1 MEITAQY
8 LQSAFASKEVVAWS
22 MPEFLATYTLHDSQL
37 MEWHGIRVP
46 SISMF
51 LVIHLD
57 LVWNSAVPPPFDRL
71 LIRLPIVYRAN
82 WTEGSW
88 QDSTIE
94 GAESARLPDE
104 ERTRLLEDGRNDV
117 RAYQTDDGWPLTL
130 KHPAMDETLTKT
142 TISGINWCKLE
153 LLHAGNVEFVCASDK
168 GELFRI
174 PKSNRR

>member
-8 LQSAFASKEVVAWS
+8 LQSAFASKEAVAWS

-37 MEWHGIRVP
+37 MGWHGIHVP
-46 SISMF
+46 TISMF
-51 LVIHLD
+51 LVFNFD

-71 LIRLPIVYRAN
+71 LIRLPLLYRAD

-88 QDSTIE
+88 QDATLA
-94 GAESARLPDE
+94 GAESVRLPEE
-104 ERTRLLEDGRNDV
+104 ERARLLEDGRNDV

-130 KHPAMDETLTKT
+130 KYPAMDETLTKT
-142 TISGINWCKLE
+142 TIRGINWCKLE
-153 LLHAGNVEFVCASDK
+153 LLHAENVEFVCASDM

-174 PKSNRR
+174 PKSTNR